1 MKNKQSLYE
10 ILVKYDYDKSMTDF
24 CDALSKVI
32 QNKFTESDIIK
43 IISFASIIE
52 SQDIEVIDQN
62 VGIHEVIF

>member
-10 ILVKYDYDKSMTDF
+10 ILVKYDSDKSMTDF

-32 QNKFTESDIIK
+32 QNKSTESDIIK

-62 VGIHEVIF
+62 VGIYEVIF

>member
-1 MKNKQSLYE
+1 MKSKQSLYE
-10 ILVKYDYDKSMTDF
+10 ILVKYDSDKSMIDF

-32 QNKFTESDIIK
+32 QNKSTESDIIK

-62 VGIHEVIF
+62 VGIYEVIF